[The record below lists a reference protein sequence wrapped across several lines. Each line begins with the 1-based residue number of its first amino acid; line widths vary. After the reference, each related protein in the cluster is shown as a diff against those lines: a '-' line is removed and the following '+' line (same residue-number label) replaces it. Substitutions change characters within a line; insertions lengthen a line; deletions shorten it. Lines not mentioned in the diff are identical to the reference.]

1 MEIELIR
8 NRVIEKYLNKVL
20 HRGRIIK
27 MIIVSPWISDFR
39 ISTSFGN
46 IDLQGLCRILKN
58 YNSIVYIVTRRPIE
72 IWHKDAINIIENE
85 KNIGKVK
92 INLKYNSNVHAKILF
107 TYSDQLQSGLIGSA
121 NLTDRSLKNDEIG
134 VYIPK
139 TEKTR
144 KLVKDMQVSAMNI
157 YHNSR

>member
-1 MEIELIR
+1 MSNLNIV
-8 NRVIEKYLNKVL
+8 VIGTGMFATGRGTTGFGTVL
-20 HRGRIIK
+20 
-27 MIIVSPWISDFR
+27 PAISEWQR
-39 ISTSFGN
+39 
-46 IDLQGLCRILKN
+46 L
-58 YNSIVYIVTRRPIE
+58 
-72 IWHKDAINIIENE
+72 E